1 MAETPG
7 PEKYA
12 PQAQRPSN
20 TNQATADTTAIQN
33 LYELVRHVAAAPL
46 SEIDRLT
53 QELTSERDMIFEEG
67 ERTSRAI
74 ASYASL
80 NDAATTL
87 MKVTASSIKQWNEAP
102 IRPDD
107 PLR

>member
-12 PQAQRPSN
+12 PQAWRPSN

-33 LYELVRHVAAAPL
+33 LYELVRPVAAGPL
-46 SEIDRLT
+46 DEIDRLT
-53 QELTSERDMIFEEG
+53 RELTSERDMNLAEG
-67 ERTSRAI
+67 ERASREI

-80 NDAATTL
+80 SDAATTL

-102 IRPDD
+102 IRPGT